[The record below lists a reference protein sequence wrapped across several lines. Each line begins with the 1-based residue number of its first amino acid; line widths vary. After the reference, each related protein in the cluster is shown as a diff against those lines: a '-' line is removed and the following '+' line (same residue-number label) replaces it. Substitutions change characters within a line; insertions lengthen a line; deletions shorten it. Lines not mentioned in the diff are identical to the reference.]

1 MTKVVIYIPVFNN
14 AEWCRAFEPN
24 YGFDF
29 IASDNAST
37 DGSGDILAA
46 KGVAVIRQP
55 KNLGRVGNWEFCLRH
70 FLESGRPWVNLHM
83 AGDDLFP
90 AAPQIVNGLISRHPD
105 ARFIATQCEIVQ
117 EGRLITQFGGSQRE
131 EFVSSREAVRRVAL
145 QSNWVGNPLTT
156 FFHREAIAGNI
167 AFGELPWIADLRC
180 YLGIMQRFP
189 VLCSPEIVGRQVI
202 HPNRLH
208 AKMVNTLQARC
219 EEWIVRCEAAGIY
232 ARLANAS
239 DAEQAKFLR
248 QCQLN
253 WEAKVFNGMLLPA
266 TARHQI
272 EQAASYPLSILGKA
286 FRKKLVNRISRIG
299 SRVK

>member
-1 MTKVVIYIPVFNN
+1 MSKIVIYIPVFNN

-24 YGFDF
+24 NGFDF

-90 AAPQIVNGLISRHPD
+90 AAPQILEGLMARHPG
-105 ARFIATQCEIVQ
+105 ARFIATQCEIVR
-117 EGRLITQFGGSQRE
+117 GGKLISRFGGSQRE
-131 EFVSSREAVRRVAL
+131 EFVSSLEAVRLVAL

-156 FFHREAIAGNI
+156 FFHREAIAGSI
-167 AFGELPWIADLRC
+167 AFGELPWIADLRF
-180 YLGIMQRFP
+180 YLGLMQRFP
-189 VLCSPEIVGRQVI
+189 VLCSPEIVGRQII

-208 AKMVNTLQARC
+208 AKMVNSLQARC
-219 EEWIVRCEAAGIY
+219 EEWIVQCEAAEIHR
-232 ARLANAS
+232 RLANAS
-239 DAEQAKFLR
+239 DAEHAEFLC

-253 WEAKVFNGMLLPA
+253 WETKVFNGMLLPA

-272 EQAASYPLSILGKA
+272 ERASSYTLSILGKA
-286 FRKKLVNRISRIG
+286 FGKKLVNRISRIG
-299 SRVK
+299 RRVK